1 MENKVGQPTNQTT
14 QMGRTVFET
23 PDGQLVSELSKTVII
38 NGVYVNVPSI
48 IDGVEFD
55 EDELVEKIFG
65 KRNTMPSKYADRNG
79 KEYFAE
85 NFAMYFMGRKEQVSP
100 DIKELIER
108 IMRQQNGIK

>member
-1 MENKVGQPTNQTT
+1 MDKARATIYHEFGHHIHQTIGLNKAFKYSKER
-14 QMGRTVFET
+14 GR
-23 PDGQLVSELSKTVII
+23 
-38 NGVYVNVPSI
+38 YVDFSGNSAMPI
-48 IDGVEFD
+48 